1 MHGRRIISDHLF
13 DREVERLGGFEKI
26 DRALLPIIDALSAN
40 PYGFR
45 IIQDDWFPLC
55 RYAVTKPFD
64 GLPGFVVTFTIEEDR
79 TVILREIWEK
89 DEY

>member
-1 MHGRRIISDHLF
+1 MHGRKIISDQLF

-26 DRALLPIIDALSAN
+26 DRALQPIIDALYAN

-45 IIQDDWFPLC
+45 VIQDDWFPLC

-64 GLPGFVVTFTIEEDR
+64 DLPGLIVTFTIEEDR
-79 TVILREIWEK
+79 TVVLCGIWEK
-89 DEY
+89 EDY